1 MMSVVESESSVAV
14 WFSILATILILSV
27 FWSATSVALITRSVK
42 SSDAD
47 TTLLTVIFTYYNT
60 TQTEK

>member
-1 MMSVVESESSVAV
+1 MMSVFESESSVAV

-42 SSDAD
+42 FSDAD

>member
-1 MMSVVESESSVAV
+1 MSVVESESSVAV
-14 WFSILATILILSV
+14 WFSIFATILMLSV

-42 SSDAD
+42 FSDAD

>member
-1 MMSVVESESSVAV
+1 MSVVESESSVAV
-14 WFSILATILILSV
+14 WFSIFATILMLSV